1 MGKNKTAREKLI
13 ELYGPECFI
22 DKLHLRVDTTPRHY
36 TSKKQ
41 MKKMKKLTYHHIL
54 EKRNGGK
61 ATVENGALLS
71 MENHIWFN
79 KQNPKL
85 QAELNKKFQEYKKCC
100 IEITDE
106 SIDEISPR
114 ILIAATEF
122 ISQPKYKSK
131 NLPYDRNKMKRDT
144 QTKIDKALSEYEK

>member
-1 MGKNKTAREKLI
+1 M
-13 ELYGPECFI
+13 
-22 DKLHLRVDTTPRHY
+22 
-36 TSKKQ
+36 KQ
-41 MKKMKKLTYHHIL
+41 LTFHHIK

-71 MENHIWFN
+71 EENHIWFN
-79 KQNPKL
+79 KQSKDV
-85 QAELNKKFQEYKKCC
+85 QRELNQKFQEYKKCC

-122 ISQPKYKSK
+122 IPQSKYKDK
-131 NLPYDRNKMKRDT
+131 NLPYDRSKMKRDT
-144 QTKIDKALSEYEK
+144 QTKIDKALSKYTDDSEYEK